1 MVRSSGTGRP
11 RAPGAPDRA
20 APAARRRGRTGRR
33 RPAGRAGGGGGG
45 PHPARRSRPRP
56 WRLLPTPTGTPF
68 TFCYAV
74 LLVGTSLYADHG
86 DPSVVS
92 ALLQGSSTD
101 VVHLAQAPL
110 LVLVASALWSAGGLL
125 SGYAL
130 AFLFVL
136 TALERRIGGVRSA
149 AVFFGGH
156 ALATLATELPVGV
169 SVAAGGLPDSS
180 LHRLDYG
187 ISFGV
192 MTCVGALAGLLPAW
206 LRWPLLV
213 AGGYQALSGL
223 LAYADPMTDWGT
235 RSRSPW
241 GSPPGRSSGT
251 GGRSAP
257 ARPRC
262 SATSGTRRCG
272 PAGRSEA
279 GTARPGRAAVHPVD
293 RGEYR
298 GEWCPSRAP

>member
-1 MVRSSGTGRP
+1 MASAVETAGGPPVGDGAAEAAPVLLTGLP
-11 RAPGAPDRA
+11 RQRGNAVAPA
-20 APAARRRGRTGRR
+20 APAADAP
-33 RPAGRAGGGGGG
+33 PAPPDVPAAVAVA
-45 PHPARRSRPRP
+45 PTPARRSRPRP

-74 LLVGTSLYADHG
+74 LLVGTSLYADRG

-156 ALATLATELPVGV
+156 ALATLATELPVGF

-192 MTCVGALAGLLPAW
+192 MTCIGALAGLLPAW

-213 AGGYQALSGL
+213 AGGCQVLSGL
-223 LAYADPMTDWGT
+223 LAYVDPMTDWGHALSLALGIAAWPLLRYWRAQ
-235 RSRSPW
+235 RS
-241 GSPPGRSSGT
+241 
-251 GGRSAP
+251 
-257 ARPRC
+257 
-262 SATSGTRRCG
+262 G
-272 PAGRSEA
+272 PAPLLGDLGHPA
-279 GTARPGRAAVHPVD
+279 LRPGRAV
-293 RGEYR
+293 
-298 GEWCPSRAP
+298 

>member
-1 MVRSSGTGRP
+1 MASAVET
-11 RAPGAPDRA
+11 AGAPQLGDGAAEGAPVLLTGLPRQRGDAA
-20 APAARRRGRTGRR
+20 APVADAPPAALVAAAVAPT
-33 RPAGRAGGGGGG
+33 PA
-45 PHPARRSRPRP
+45 PTPARRSRPRP
-56 WRLLPTPTGTPF
+56 WLLLPTPTGTPF

-110 LVLVASALWSAGGLL
+110 LVLAASALWSAGGLL
-125 SGYAL
+125 SGFAL

-156 ALATLATELPVGV
+156 ALATLATELPVGF

-213 AGGYQALSGL
+213 AGGYQVLSGL
-223 LAYADPMTDWGT
+223 LDYADPMTDWGHALSLALGIAAWPLLRYWRAQ
-235 RSRSPW
+235 RS
-241 GSPPGRSSGT
+241 
-251 GGRSAP
+251 
-257 ARPRC
+257 
-262 SATSGTRRCG
+262 G
-272 PAGRSEA
+272 PAPLLGDLGHPA
-279 GTARPGRAAVHPVD
+279 LRPGRAV
-293 RGEYR
+293 
-298 GEWCPSRAP
+298 